1 MNTEWKQIWVVKDFT
16 ILYFSIFLY
25 FKFKVMMVMEKKK
38 KGESNKQKIKIKVL
52 SLWFL
57 LFLNKRKLLCYGT
70 TCTSTFQM

>member
-1 MNTEWKQIWVVKDFT
+1 
-16 ILYFSIFLY
+16 
-25 FKFKVMMVMEKKK
+25 MEKKK